1 LEDAEVVPAA
11 GAGATGLTPCSLP
24 CNAGEGWGGVALDL
38 QLKSKA
44 NPLPTSPCK
53 QGEEQNQN
61 PSLKPLP
68 RNIQPDL
75 SAAIGHTPL
84 LRLRHAS
91 ALTGCEI
98 LGKAEFLNP
107 GGSIKDRTALGLLLD
122 AERRGLIRPGGSIV
136 EGTAGN
142 TGIGLA
148 LLGASRGYR
157 TVIFMP
163 ETQSREKIDALRIA
177 GAEVRLVPAV
187 AYKDP
192 NHYAHQARAHAEA
205 ANAADPGSAWFANQ
219 FDNTANRDWHE
230 ATTGGEIWQDAG
242 GHVDGFVCAAGTG
255 GTLAGVGRALKARH
269 PGVRIAL
276 ADPEGSALASYVNTG
291 ELVASGNSISE
302 GIGSSRVTANFDGAP
317 IDLAWSIP
325 DDESVPLL
333 HRLLAEEGWCTG
345 GSSGVNL
352 AGAIRLARELGPGHT
367 IVTVLADAGTRYQA
381 KLFNPAFLR
390 GKGIPVP
397 DWLAR
402 AFPG

>member
-1 LEDAEVVPAA
+1 M
-11 GAGATGLTPCSLP
+11 
-24 CNAGEGWGGVALDL
+24 
-38 QLKSKA
+38 
-44 NPLPTSPCK
+44 
-53 QGEEQNQN
+53 
-61 PSLKPLP
+61 
-68 RNIQPDL
+68 NIQPDL
-75 SAAIGHTPL
+75 TAVVGHTPL
-84 LRLRHAS
+84 IRLRLAS

-122 AERRGLIRPGGSIV
+122 AEQRGLIRPGGTIV

-148 LLGASRGYR
+148 LLGASRGYPC
-157 TVIFMP
+157 VIFMP

-187 AYKDP
+187 PYKNP
-192 NHYAHQARAHAEA
+192 NHYAHQARAHAESLNGIA
-205 ANAADPGSAWFANQ
+205 PGSAWFANQ
-219 FDNTANRDWHE
+219 FDNTANRDFHE
-230 ATTGGEIWQDAG
+230 ATTGVEIWDETDG
-242 GHVDGFVCAAGTG
+242 RVDGFVCAAGTG
-255 GTLAGVGRALKARH
+255 GTLAGVGRALKTRKPA
-269 PGVRIAL
+269 VRIAL
-276 ADPEGSALASYVNTG
+276 ADPAGSALASFINTG
-291 ELVASGNSISE
+291 ELIATGNSISE
-302 GIGSSRVTANFDGAP
+302 GIGSSRITANFEGAP

-325 DDESVPLL
+325 DDESVPLTHQVL
-333 HRLLAEEGWCTG
+333 HDEGWCIG

-390 GKGIPVP
+390 EKGIPVP
-397 DWLAR
+397 TWLAR